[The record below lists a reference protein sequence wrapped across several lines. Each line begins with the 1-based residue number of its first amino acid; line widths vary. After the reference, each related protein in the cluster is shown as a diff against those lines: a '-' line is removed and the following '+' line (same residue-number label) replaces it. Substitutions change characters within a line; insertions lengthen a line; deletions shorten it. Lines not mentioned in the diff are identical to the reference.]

1 MTKNRALIALY
12 NEGETMATLKIKEVY
27 FERVFNI
34 AQYESFKIG
43 FTATVGPTDT
53 VEEILVALDRA
64 VIIARNEYLTPVKAG
79 K

>member
-1 MTKNRALIALY
+1 
-12 NEGETMATLKIKEVY
+12 MANVKIKEVY

-53 VEEILVALDRA
+53 VEEILVALDKA
-64 VIIARNEYLTPVKAG
+64 TVVARTDYLTPVKAG
-79 K
+79 Q